1 MREAVRDKG
10 RIEHI
15 VQAID
20 NVAKFIEGVT
30 FEEFCKDQMMFF
42 AVVKNI
48 EIIGEAA
55 NKLTKEL
62 RNQHPEVEWDV
73 IIGMRHVLVHD
84 YYNIK
89 PALAWFTATTN
100 LPEVRPLMLSILKEL
115 Q

>member
-15 VQAID
+15 IQAID
-20 NVAKFIEGVT
+20 NVVMFVEGVS
-30 FEEFCKDQMMFF
+30 FDDFSKDKMMFF

-62 RNQHPEVEWDV
+62 RNQHSEVEWDV
-73 IIGMRHVLVHD
+73 IVGMRHVLVHD
-84 YYNIK
+84 YYNIN
-89 PALAWFTATTN
+89 PAMAWNTAIIN
-100 LPEVRPLMLSILKEL
+100 LPKLKPLMLSILKEL
-115 Q
+115 E